1 MHIVL
6 KIPHIFLLIL
16 LLCITASCVSDVDF
30 DRGDEI
36 VLTQEVDLD
45 LIFFTLTTED
55 FEGANENAEMAIV
68 RDTTRLEFL
77 DDDFSQ
83 ENIKNIE
90 FTFRVENTFGQ
101 SLINSSKFLND
112 AGVLQYE
119 LIFDI
124 APSTDGQPVV
134 TTIIENLTESEIE
147 AVVNSIQVVSETIV
161 QTNNVPIAGEVNL
174 RSKALYSLEFRDL

>member
-1 MHIVL
+1 MKL
-6 KIPHIFLLIL
+6 TTQKTYFG
-16 LLCITASCVSDVDF
+16 LLCILICIVSSCVSDVDF

-124 APSTDGQPVV
+124 ESSTDGQPVV
-134 TTIIENLTESEIE
+134 TTIIENLTEAEIE
-147 AVVNSIQVVSETIV
+147 AVVNSIQVVSETVV
-161 QTNNVPIAGEVNL
+161 QTNNVPITGEVNL